1 MYRIICA
8 IHTAV
13 IFGSAHANN
22 NAGYEQ
28 LAATTQI
35 GIFSEIS
42 DHPVSYAEFTAVAS
56 NITWLMTMSRRI
68 EKFIPDQLER
78 EDFLRTVYYEATR
91 SGLDPQLVLSVIQVE
106 SGFKKYAI
114 SHAGARG
121 YMQIMPFWVD
131 LIGQQDHNLFHLRIN
146 LRYGCTI
153 LRHYLD
159 KENGDYF
166 RALGRYNGSLG
177 EATYPQMVFDRWR
190 ATWRLQPNDV
200 TPSYQMAKSI
210 DQSVD

>member
-1 MYRIICA
+1 MHRLVF
-8 IHTAV
+8 V
-13 IFGSAHANN
+13 ILLLLFSNFIYANN
-22 NAGYEQ
+22 PRYEQ
-28 LAATTQI
+28 LAANTQTI
-35 GIFSEIS
+35 ILHETS
-42 DHPVSYAEFTAVAS
+42 DQAASYTEYAAIAENV
-56 NITWLMTMSRRI
+56 IWLFNMSRRL
-68 EKFIPDQLER
+68 EKYIPDLIER

-91 SGLDPQLVLSVIQVE
+91 AGLDPQLILSVIQVE

-121 YMQIMPFWVD
+121 YMQIMPFW
-131 LIGQQDHNLFHLRIN
+131 IGVIGRQDHNLFHLRMN

-177 EATYPQMVFDRWR
+177 QASYPQLVFNTWQT
-190 ATWRLQPNDV
+190 TWRH
-200 TPSYQMAKSI
+200 TSS
-210 DQSVD
+210 